1 MLNQGDFM
9 SDTDL
14 KAQFGKI
21 SDTARTATGRV
32 EAAGERTREQLEADV
47 AAARDRIAAA
57 ADRMSGKADAARDNA
72 SSEWQE
78 IRDKWHVHVATVR
91 ARAHQKKDQIDAY
104 NAAVDAD
111 LAEACAHDAIEFALD
126 AIDEA
131 EYAALDAIYARAD
144 AEALKK

>member
-1 MLNQGDFM
+1 M

-21 SDTARTATGRV
+21 SDTAKAATDKV
-32 EAAGERTREQLEADV
+32 KAAGERTRDQLEADV
-47 AAARDRIAAA
+47 AAARDRIDAA
-57 ADRMSGKADAARDNA
+57 ADRMNGKADAVRDNA

-78 IRDKWHVHVATVR
+78 IRDKWHAHVATVR
-91 ARAHQKKDQIDAY
+91 ACAHKKKDQIDAY

-111 LAEACAHDAIEFALD
+111 MAEAYAYDAIVFALD

-131 EYAALDAIYARAD
+131 EYAALYAIYARAD
-144 AEALKK
+144 AEALTA